1 MSCAPAR
8 LHQSPIRVG
17 PAEHRLSTA
26 APHVSTTL
34 AIPHESRVLCHT
46 APQHACPVLR
56 VSRRAAAVP
65 RRRAAAVCGAA
76 GVRWGRA
83 GEPGRGAAAVGGGEL
98 VGRVVGA
105 RAHCRRRGNGGSA
118 CARTC
123 WRMCAACIARGPSHR
138 STHRC
143 CARARVRRPLRRTRA
158 HHAPPGPP
166 HHLRSSARR
175 FARAGTRRAFGD
187 AAVRSG

>member
-65 RRRAAAVCGAA
+65 RRRRAAAVRGAV
-76 GVRWGRA
+76 GVR
-83 GEPGRGAAAVGGGEL
+83 
-98 VGRVVGA
+98 
-105 RAHCRRRGNGGSA
+105 
-118 CARTC
+118 
-123 WRMCAACIARGPSHR
+123 
-138 STHRC
+138 
-143 CARARVRRPLRRTRA
+143 
-158 HHAPPGPP
+158 
-166 HHLRSSARR
+166 
-175 FARAGTRRAFGD
+175 
-187 AAVRSG
+187 